1 MNQEMTAILL
11 SGGKSSRI
19 GDDKALLKITDVP
32 IIEDIYNLLKRIFNK
47 IILITNVPLNY
58 NFLNVE
64 IYEDI
69 YRGLGPLSGI
79 HSGLVNSDTENNFII
94 SCDMPFVTNDLIN
107 FLIRQ
112 ISEEDILIPKSN
124 KNIHSL
130 CAVYKKNCLPK
141 IEELLK
147 QVPINYNETGKTKI
161 KLFDLIN
168 SVNTRFI
175 EISKQS
181 FFNEDIVFNM
191 NTIEDF
197 KFALNKFK
205 KL

>member
-1 MNQEMTAILL
+1 MNQEITAILL

-19 GDDKALLKITDVP
+19 GEDKALLKLTDVP
-32 IIEDIYNLLKRIFNK
+32 IIEDIYNLLKRNFIK
-47 IILITNVPLNY
+47 VILITNTPRNY
-58 NFLNVE
+58 DFLDVE
-64 IYEDI
+64 IHKDI
-69 YRGLGPLSGI
+69 YPGFGPLSGI
-79 HSGLVNSDTENNFII
+79 HSGLVNSCTKNNFII
-94 SCDMPFVTNDLIN
+94 SCDMPFVSFELIN
-107 FLIRQ
+107 FLIKQ
-112 ISEEDILIPKSN
+112 ISNEDILIPKSN

-130 CAVYKKNCLPK
+130 CAIYKKSCLPK

-147 QVPINYNETGKTKI
+147 QASTKLNDTGKTKI

-175 EISKQS
+175 EISEQS

-197 KFALNKFK
+197 NFALNKFK
-205 KL
+205 K